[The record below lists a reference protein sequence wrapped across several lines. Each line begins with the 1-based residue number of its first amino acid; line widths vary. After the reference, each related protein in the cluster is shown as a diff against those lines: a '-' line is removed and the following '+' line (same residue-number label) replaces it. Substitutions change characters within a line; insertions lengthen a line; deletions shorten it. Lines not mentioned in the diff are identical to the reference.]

1 MSVGRLRISFMRRE
15 DIVRVRNF
23 SLNYFMKRLKLKRSG
38 LERTWMGRTSNSRK
52 EEISSVRSRTSTTM
66 YRISRL
72 SGLELGVQ
80 KCPGPTWHFKTIV
93 FIRCR
98 MTEVEGHVSRVLPS
112 QARVL
117 LKLSR
122 VYVLCPPITV
132 V

>member
-23 SLNYFMKRLKLKRSG
+23 SLNYFMKRLRLKRSG
-38 LERTWMGRTSNSRK
+38 LERTRMGRTSNSRK
-52 EEISSVRSRTSTTM
+52 EEVSSVRSPSTTM

-80 KCPGPTWHFKTIV
+80 KCPRPTWHFKTIV

-98 MTEVEGHVSRVLPS
+98 MTAVEGRVSRVLLS

-122 VYVLCPPITV
+122 VYGLCPPITV